1 MAGDVRGDGAICR
14 DVLPGRQLA
23 GCGVHAGPRTTRS
36 PASARGA
43 GQTSVSLSPPPMNPL
58 QQTERDVLQQ
68 SEAWARTQLE
78 EQLQRQA
85 DQVAMA
91 NPQTGERLS
100 NIRRRKMNL
109 RTVSG
114 RVHLRVK
121 IGYSQQRR
129 RWLNPIRQIWQMAP
143 YQQVSPELQARVC
156 QTATLV
162 PTYEGAVATARCWG
176 CTVSD
181 DLIHRHVQDQG
192 RKAAGLVLP
201 LEKPPAREAAFSL
214 VIMMDGWMARE

>member
-1 MAGDVRGDGAICR
+1 
-14 DVLPGRQLA
+14 
-23 GCGVHAGPRTTRS
+23 
-36 PASARGA
+36 
-43 GQTSVSLSPPPMNPL
+43 MNPL

-68 SEAWARTQLE
+68 SQAWARTQLE

-162 PTYEGAVATARCWG
+162 PTYEGAVETARCWG

-181 DLIHRHVQDQG
+181 D
-192 RKAAGLVLP
+192 
-201 LEKPPAREAAFSL
+201 
-214 VIMMDGWMARE
+214 